1 MKRKGQPSR
10 PMGPRAAGPVRGRL
24 AVILFSLCALGPA
37 AGLALPIP
45 GAEALY
51 APTAQRVSAIL
62 AAAKRDGWP
71 PQTAGLREAAA
82 LAYRR
87 DRLQAAEA
95 WLHLH
100 RWAKVLGQKEEEYIP
115 LWIAA
120 VNAARVGHANMQAR
134 YESRPQTLGASL
146 DAGLQAWAL
155 GNAAFSAE
163 FFSLLT
169 PVDYLP
175 RVLEILSE
183 LHRKDP
189 ARFRAHQGLALAIAV
204 VYDLPPPP
212 HWPHGQVTPAALPR
226 TLPNPAAAFDW
237 WIRQQQSGKTHH
249 NLGRLGAAELKFVV
263 DAAAPFAELEWSQTA
278 AGMGLGELAAAYSM
292 IKYREDRVEKNQA
305 VWGGASYRL
314 PEILQHGGICADQA
328 YFATQVGKARGV
340 PTLLFYGAGNDGR
353 HAWFGYLDGDM
364 KWRLDAGRYAEQRFV
379 TGHARDPQTWAEFT
393 DHELQFLSER
403 FREFPAY
410 RQSRVHSAFAAEF
423 LAGGD
428 AAAASAAARKAVNFE
443 RRNQTGWE
451 TLIAAAQRTGGD
463 AKAVENIL
471 REAALAFQRYPDLEA
486 SYVNRVAQSL
496 RARGQVSEADAE
508 IRRIAV
514 KNQGNRADLS
524 VQQAREG
531 VSRAIETQPLSGQV
545 AAYNKVIDLYG
556 RGAGVVFFDQ
566 IVTPFVHHLMALQQ
580 QGEAVKAVARARS
593 ALRVEPGSQLEREF
607 ETLAKAVRSGAK

>member
-1 MKRKGQPSR
+1 MNREGQPSR
-10 PMGPRAAGPVRGRL
+10 PKEPRPAGPARGRL
-24 AVILFSLCALGPA
+24 AFILIFTLALGS
-37 AGLALPIP
+37 AGRALPITE
-45 GAEALY
+45 GEALY
-51 APTAQRVSAIL
+51 APTVQRVGAIL

-95 WLHLH
+95 WFHLNG
-100 RWAKVLGQKEEEYIP
+100 WAKLLGQKEADYIP

-120 VNAARVGHANMQAR
+120 VNAARVGHPNMEAR
-134 YESRPQTLGASL
+134 YEARPQTLGASL
-146 DAGLQAWAL
+146 DPGLQAWAL
-155 GNAAFSAE
+155 GNAAFSSE

-169 PVDYLP
+169 PVDYVP
-175 RVLEILSE
+175 RVFEILSQ

-189 ARFRAHQGLALAIAV
+189 ARFRSHPGLALAIAV

-212 HWPHGQVTPAALPR
+212 NWPHGQVTPVALPR
-226 TLPNPAAAFDW
+226 KLPDPAAAFDW
-237 WIRQQQSGKTHH
+237 WIRQQQLGRTHH
-249 NLGRLGAAELKFVV
+249 HLGRLGAAELKFVV

-278 AGMGLGELAAAYSM
+278 AGMTLDGLPSAYSM

-314 PEILQHGGICADQA
+314 PEILQNGGICADQA
-328 YFATQVGKARGV
+328 YFATQIGKARGV
-340 PTLLFYGAGNDGR
+340 PTLLFYGSGNDGR

-364 KWRLDAGRYAEQRFV
+364 KWQLDAGRYAEQRFV
-379 TGHARDPQTWAEFT
+379 TGHARDPQTWGEFT

-403 FREFPAY
+403 FRELPAY

-428 AAAASAAARKAVNFE
+428 PAAAAVAARKAVNFE
-443 RRNQTGWE
+443 RRNQAGWE
-451 TLIAAAQRTGGD
+451 TLVGAAQRKGVD
-463 AKAVENIL
+463 AKAVEAIL

-496 RARGQVSEADAE
+496 RTRGQVSEADAE

-514 KNQGNRADLS
+514 KNQGSRADLS
-524 VQQAREG
+524 VQQARES
-531 VSRAIETQPLSGQV
+531 VSRAIETKPLAGQV
-545 AAYNKVIDLYG
+545 GAYNQAIDLYG

-566 IVTPFVHHLMALQQ
+566 IVTPFVHHLMALEQR
-580 QGEAVKAVARARS
+580 GEAAKAVARARS

-607 ETLAKAVRSGAK
+607 ETLAKAVRTPGK